1 MIGITVL
8 WVVFGLLHSLL
19 ADLKVKAWFQGK
31 LGKAFGFYR
40 IAYNMLFVSLLG
52 VISWL
57 LLTQPA
63 EALLFAT
70 STISTV
76 AAALI
81 AVVGFGLMAASM
93 AKFDMG
99 EFLGWSYLNPQP
111 NKQVETLRTD
121 GLYKYVRHPLYFGTF
136 TFVLG
141 LFLLWPTAINLLS
154 VGFLYLYTYIG
165 ALLEERKLEKIFGSD
180 YSEYKKKVK
189 MLVPYIF

>member
-1 MIGITVL
+1 M

-40 IAYNMLFVSLLG
+40 IAYNLLFVSLLG
-52 VISWL
+52 VIAWL
-57 LLTQPA
+57 LITQTA
-63 EALLFAT
+63 DTLLYTT
-70 STISTV
+70 STISNIV
-76 AAALI
+76 AGVI
-81 AVVGFGLMAASM
+81 AVAGFGLMAASM

-136 TFVLG
+136 AFVLG

-154 VGFLYLYTYIG
+154 VVFLYVYTYIG
-165 ALLEERKLEKIFGSD
+165 ALLEERKLEQIFGSN
-180 YSEYKKKVK
+180 YTEYKKKVK